1 MAVVKSD
8 LVKSDF
14 GKSDMVKSNT
24 VKSKTKAIV
33 FRITEEDYAR
43 LESKTQASGA
53 RSLSEFARSKLLRA
67 VGEPSLAEVG
77 RKLSELEKAV
87 QQLAEMF
94 AQSEAVGRLH
104 GD

>member
-1 MAVVKSD
+1 MSAVKSEI
-8 LVKSDF
+8 VKSETA
-14 GKSDMVKSNT
+14 KSSG

-43 LESKTQASGA
+43 LESKTQSSGA

-67 VGEPSLAEVG
+67 LGEPSLAEVG
-77 RKLSELEKAV
+77 RKLSELETAV

-94 AQSEAVGRLH
+94 AQSKAVSRLR